1 MRVSELS
8 RASGVPLPTIKY
20 YLREGLLHR
29 GETTSP
35 NQARY
40 DESHLRRL
48 RLIRA
53 LLEVGALPVATVR
66 DVLEAVDDPD
76 LPVHAM
82 LGRATHPLTSVHGED
97 DDDPAVA
104 RAVAEI
110 DALVR
115 RHGWHVSEK
124 APARRAA
131 AGVMARMRALGQDR
145 FADQIDDYARAAEQL
160 AEADLRP
167 FVSMTGR
174 DEVAEAA
181 LVGTVLGDALVS
193 ALRRMAQENFSARHF
208 PPSAPREQ
216 P

>member
-8 RASGVPLPTIKY
+8 RTSGVSLPTIKY

-29 GETTSP
+29 GEASSP

-53 LLEVGALPVATVR
+53 LLEIGTLPVATVR
-66 DVLEAVDDPD
+66 DVLAAVDDPD
-76 LPVHAM
+76 LPVHSM
-82 LGRATHPLTSVHGED
+82 LGRATHPLTPVPAEEP
-97 DDDPAVA
+97 DDPALLA
-104 RAVAEI
+104 AVAEV
-110 DALVR
+110 DALVQR
-115 RHGWHVSEK
+115 NAWNVSPD

-131 AGVMARMRALGQDR
+131 AGVLARMRGLGQER
-145 FADQIDDYARAAEQL
+145 FADQLDDYARAAERL

-167 FVSMTGR
+167 FASMTGR

-193 ALRRMAQENFSARHF
+193 ALRRMAQENYSAKHF
-208 PPSAPREQ
+208 PPPSPGE
-216 P
+216 PT

>member
-20 YLREGLLHR
+20 YLREGLLPR

-40 DESHLRRL
+40 DEAHLRRL

-53 LLEVGALPVATVR
+53 LLEIGALPVATVR
-66 DVLEAVDDPD
+66 DVLDAVDDPD
-76 LPVHAM
+76 LPLHAM
-82 LGRATHPLTSVHGED
+82 LGRATHPLTSVHAED
-97 DDDPAVA
+97 DDDPAVV
-104 RAVAEI
+104 RAVADV
-110 DALVR
+110 DALVQ
-115 RHGWHVSEK
+115 RHGWHVSPE

-131 AGVMARMRALGQDR
+131 ASVMVRMRALGQDR
-145 FADQIDDYARAAEQL
+145 FTDQIDDYALAAERL

-167 FVSMTGR
+167 FVSMTER

-193 ALRRMAQENFSARHF
+193 ALRRMAQESFSARHF
-208 PPSAPREQ
+208 PRPAPGQ
-216 P
+216 

>member
-8 RASGVPLPTIKY
+8 RTSGVPLPTIKY

-40 DESHLRRL
+40 DGSHVRRL

-53 LLEVGALPVATVR
+53 LLEIGALPVATVR
-66 DVLEAVDDPD
+66 DVLDAVDDPE
-76 LPVHAM
+76 LSVHSM
-82 LGRATHPLTSVHGED
+82 LGRATHPLTSVPAGDED
-97 DDDPAVA
+97 DPDVA
-104 RAVAEI
+104 TAIAEV
-110 DALVR
+110 DELVR
-115 RHGWHVSEK
+115 RAGWHVSPD

-131 AGVMARMRALGQDR
+131 ASVMVRMRALGQDH
-145 FADQIDDYARAAEQL
+145 FADQLDDYARAAERI

-167 FVSMTGR
+167 LASMTGR
-174 DEVAEAA
+174 EEVAEAA

-193 ALRRMAQENFSARHF
+193 ALRRMAQESFSAKQF
-208 PPSAPREQ
+208 PRPSREQ
-216 P
+216 T